1 MKFKLIDRERRGFA
15 RYCPT
20 FARGCETMGEAVRKM
35 RRRREIKKLAGA
47 LGSTDATVLLGAT
60 ADLGNA
66 ASKGEDITPA
76 IPALVEV
83 LGEEG
88 DVQKNAINAL
98 GDALANEGNRTAILK
113 TLEKALCDFKPH
125 YELKTARI
133 IGNAARVLGKAL
145 DSLNYKVDITPMI
158 PALAIHLGD
167 DHAFDHQE
175 IVYTLEIA
183 AGKGMDIAP
192 AIPAL
197 ARKLGSVNNFLRAS
211 AAQVLGNIASKG
223 QKTQTLVVNEIIGLM
238 RSDWFQSEME
248 RNSVEYERTAT
259 TIAKVLDTVRK
270 TEEAM
275 H

>member
-1 MKFKLIDRERRGFA
+1 MKFKLIDKEKRGFA

-20 FARGCETMGEAVRKM
+20 FARGYETMGDAVRKM
-35 RRRREIKKLAGA
+35 RRRKEIKKLAGA

-113 TLEKALCDFKPH
+113 TLEKALCDFKPY

-133 IGNAARVLGKAL
+133 RGNAARVLGKAL
-145 DSLNYKVDITPMI
+145 NYNVDITPMI